1 MGRKA
6 TGAGVGRPRNPPLD
20 ASPGDMV
27 RLTEGGDLRL
37 LLTPTGAGGWTAR
50 SAELLPCGGFTFGTR
65 RTSLSASTLHKRGAV
80 VVGRVEDWPR
90 HAELPPPPRVPDE
103 RGVGPISMRGDD
115 GLTPAMRR
123 GLRDLLDRERVAVLD
138 TAGCGVIARPTADAL
153 ERDGLMASVL
163 SYDRG
168 RRTRTAELT
177 DDGRARAEA
186 MAPLMEV

>member
-6 TGAGVGRPRNPPLD
+6 TGAGIGRPRNPPLD

-27 RLTEGGDLRL
+27 RLTEGGLRL

-50 SAELLPCGGFTFGTR
+50 SAELLPCGGFAFGAR
-65 RTSLSASTLHKRGAV
+65 RTAMSAATLHKRGAV
-80 VVGRVEDWPR
+80 VVGRVDDWRR
-90 HAELPPPPRVPDE
+90 HAGLPAASTRPSTDNAVGSLSV
-103 RGVGPISMRGDD
+103 RGED

-138 TAGCGVIARPTADAL
+138 TAGCGAIARPTADAL

-186 MAPLMEV
+186 LAPLMEV